1 MIENEELNILGAK
14 PSGSRIKVRV
24 PGTSAN
30 CGPGFDC
37 LGLACSIYNDL
48 ELTLLREPKLIVE
61 TTGEGAESVPSD
73 DKNIVWRSIKMLLER
88 TKSGAEYKGAIIKM
102 DNHIPMSR
110 GLGSSA
116 AAIVAGLKAANAI
129 VGSPFN
135 RQELLQL
142 ATDIEGHPDN
152 VAPALLG
159 GFTVSVMDRGRVQTL
174 SFLPKI
180 PMNFVLA
187 VPDFPLPT
195 WQARQVL
202 PKEVS
207 MKDAVFNISRA
218 SMMVAAL
225 IKGKDRFF
233 KSVFDDA
240 IHQPYRKDL
249 IPGLKEA
256 IDSAR
261 KAGAIGAALSGAGP
275 SVIAFTVE
283 KQHVANDIASA
294 MAQAFASKDVKA
306 KAMILKLDTRGAHI
320 I

>member
-1 MIENEELNILGAK
+1 MNDGEMLSVSGSK
-14 PSGSRIKVRV
+14 PSGSKIKVRV

-37 LGLACSIYNDL
+37 IGLACSIYNDL
-48 ELTLLREPKLIVE
+48 ELILLREPKLSIE
-61 TTGEGAESVPSD
+61 AKGEGADSIPTD
-73 DKNIVWRSIKMLLER
+73 DKNIVWKSIKTLLDK
-88 TKSGAEYKGAIIKM
+88 TSFGAEYKGAVIKM
-102 DNHIPMSR
+102 ENHIPMSR

-129 VGSPFN
+129 IGSPFN

-159 GFTVSVMDRGRVQTL
+159 GFTVSVVSGGKVQTL

-180 PMNFVLA
+180 QMNFVLA
-187 VPDFPLPT
+187 VPNFLLPT

-202 PKEVS
+202 PKDVP
-207 MKDAVFNISRA
+207 MKDAIFNISRA
-218 SMMVAAL
+218 SMMIAAL

-233 KSVFDDA
+233 RYVFDDA
-240 IHQPYRKDL
+240 LHQPYRKDL
-249 IPGLKEA
+249 VPGMKEA
-256 IDSAR
+256 IEAAR
-261 KAGAIGAALSGAGP
+261 KAGAIGSALSGAGP
-275 SVIAFTVE
+275 AVIAFNIERQNNATEV
-283 KQHVANDIASA
+283 ASA
-294 MAQAFASKDVKA
+294 MTQAFASKGVNA
-306 KAMILKLDTRGAHI
+306 KSMILNLDTRGAHI

>member
-1 MIENEELNILGAK
+1 MADNEMYGEVK
-14 PSGSRIKVRV
+14 PSSVRIKVRV

-37 LGLACSIYNDL
+37 IGLACSIYNDL
-48 ELTLLREPKLIVE
+48 ELMLLREPKLIIE
-61 TTGEGAESVPSD
+61 TKGEGSESIPTD
-73 DKNIVWRSIKMLLER
+73 DKNIVWRSIKMLLDR
-88 TKSGAEYKGAIIKM
+88 TKFGNEFKGAIIKM
-102 DNHIPMSR
+102 ENHIPMSR
-110 GLGSSA
+110 GIGSSA
-116 AAIVAGLKAANAI
+116 AAIVAGLKASNAI
-129 VGSPFN
+129 AGSPFN

-159 GFTVSVMDRGRVQTL
+159 GFTVSVVNSGKVQTL

-180 PMNFVLA
+180 AMNFVLA

-202 PKEVS
+202 PKEVPL
-207 MKDAVFNISRA
+207 KDAIFNISRA
-218 SMMVAAL
+218 SMMIAAL

-233 KSVFDDA
+233 KNVFDDA
-240 IHQPYRKDL
+240 LHQPYRKDL
-249 IPGLKEA
+249 VPGLKEA
-256 IDSAR
+256 IDAAK

-275 SVIAFTVE
+275 TVIAFNIE
-283 KQHVANDIASA
+283 RQNNANDVASA
-294 MAQAFASKDVKA
+294 MTQAFASKGVNA
-306 KAMILKLDTRGAHI
+306 KSMILNLDTRGAHI

>member
-1 MIENEELNILGAK
+1 M
-14 PSGSRIKVRV
+14 
-24 PGTSAN
+24 
-30 CGPGFDC
+30 
-37 LGLACSIYNDL
+37 
-48 ELTLLREPKLIVE
+48 
-61 TTGEGAESVPSD
+61 
-73 DKNIVWRSIKMLLER
+73 
-88 TKSGAEYKGAIIKM
+88 
-102 DNHIPMSR
+102 
-110 GLGSSA
+110 
-116 AAIVAGLKAANAI
+116 
-129 VGSPFN
+129 
-135 RQELLQL
+135 

-256 IDSAR
+256 IDAAR
-261 KAGAIGAALSGAGP
+261 KAGAALSGAGP